1 MLPPGLRRAVHSRS
15 VALKPQLH
23 PRRNMVASKA
33 AAASST
39 STTNGHTS
47 ARRSPSE
54 RVLTLKTINTCVL
67 KAEYAVRGEIA
78 IRAEELR
85 VQCTSEEGRKKL
97 GFDKVISCNIGN
109 PQQLEQK
116 PITFFRQVASLCEY
130 PDLLNHDLVS
140 QIYPKDAIAR
150 AKKLLGAIGS
160 IGAYSHS
167 KGVPAIRQNI
177 ASFLE
182 RRDGHPADPESIYL
196 TTGASG
202 GVSNMLQVMIANPS
216 CGVLIPIPQY
226 PLYTA
231 ALALNEAV
239 AVPYY
244 LRENEKW
251 SLDIPEMRQ
260 AIHKARSDGTDLRAV
275 VIINPGNPT
284 GQCLSLEN
292 MKEIVELA
300 YDEKLALLADEV
312 YQTNVFDKKRPFV
325 SFKKVLKDL
334 GEPYASNLELVS
346 FHSMSKG
353 QIGECGRRG
362 GFYEMVNFDKQAAE
376 QIYKLAS
383 IQLCSGLQGQIGIDL
398 MIDPPKQGDESYEKY
413 QEEVDTIQSS
423 LRERSTKICEAFEKM
438 EGVTCN
444 PAEGAMYLFP
454 QIRLPEKAIEAAKA
468 AKKGPDGFYCLQL
481 LEKTGICV
489 VPGTGFGQVPGTLH
503 FRTTFLAPQT
513 DEFVKRIKDFHE
525 NFMTQYS

>member
-1 MLPPGLRRAVHSRS
+1 MFTG
-15 VALKPQLH
+15 
-23 PRRNMVASKA
+23 
-33 AAASST
+33 
-39 STTNGHTS
+39 
-47 ARRSPSE
+47 
-54 RVLTLKTINTCVL
+54 
-67 KAEYAVRGEIA
+67 
-78 IRAEELR
+78 
-85 VQCTSEEGRKKL
+85 
-97 GFDKVISCNIGN
+97 
-109 PQQLEQK
+109 
-116 PITFFRQVASLCEY
+116 
-130 PDLLNHDLVS
+130 
-140 QIYPKDAIAR
+140 
-150 AKKLLGAIGS
+150 
-160 IGAYSHS
+160 
-167 KGVPAIRQNI
+167 
-177 ASFLE
+177 
-182 RRDGHPADPESIYL
+182 RDGHPADPESIYL

-444 PAEGAMYLFP
+444 PAEV
-454 QIRLPEKAIEAAKA
+454 
-468 AKKGPDGFYCLQL
+468 GFAWL
-481 LEKTGICV
+481 
-489 VPGTGFGQVPGTLH
+489 
-503 FRTTFLAPQT
+503 FRTLSSNSYLVHRAQCTFSRRLGYQRKPSRPPRPPKRDRMVSTAYNYWRRPASAWSPVQDLVRSRARYISVQRSWLRRQT
-513 DEFVKRIKDFHE
+513 
-525 NFMTQYS
+525 NS